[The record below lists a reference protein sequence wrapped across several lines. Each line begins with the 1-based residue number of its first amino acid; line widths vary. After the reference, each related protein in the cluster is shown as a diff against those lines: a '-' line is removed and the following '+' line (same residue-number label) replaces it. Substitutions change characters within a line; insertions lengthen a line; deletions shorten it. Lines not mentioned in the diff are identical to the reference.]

1 MEWKKEEKQVRWYKT
16 ELGIRQ
22 IIQQFSIMILWHWCV
37 MDIWERKY
45 GVTKIFWGNFMETSC
60 LPYQGGSP
68 VWGEYVGQWMI
79 NNFKCY
85 LCFIGKKKKVENL
98 CSFNAHTDL
107 CRHKCGSK
115 FCRSRKKIVLLL
127 SAEERLKRFSFIGNE
142 NLSK

>member
-1 MEWKKEEKQVRWYKT
+1 MRRVCWTVNDKYTLNVT
-16 ELGIRQ
+16 
-22 IIQQFSIMILWHWCV
+22 CV
-37 MDIWERKY
+37 LLE
-45 GVTKIFWGNFMETSC
+45 
-60 LPYQGGSP
+60 
-68 VWGEYVGQWMI
+68 
-79 NNFKCY
+79 
-85 LCFIGKKKKVENL
+85 KKKVENL